1 MKKETIEKQTKAR
14 EELWAVI
21 QRMREAFKDVSQ
33 EEIEREVDKAV
44 AQVRAEMRA
53 ERARKK

>member
-1 MKKETIEKQTKAR
+1 MKKKTIEEQTKAR

>member
-1 MKKETIEKQTKAR
+1 MKKETIEEQTKAR

-33 EEIEREVDKAV
+33 EEIEREVDKTV
-44 AQVRAEMRA
+44 AQVQAEMRA